1 MNNTIINTKQYY
13 NNNNEVLAW
22 LEGLSFFAVDILLFY
37 SRIYIYI
44 FFLFDK
50 MAARSHRLIFSA
62 LIVSGIVSKQ
72 LDPPHQL
79 PAYKQLDLREVTSL
93 RPRDNFFPQWDPI
106 GNAES
111 DEKSH
116 K

>member
-1 MNNTIINTKQYY
+1 
-13 NNNNEVLAW
+13 
-22 LEGLSFFAVDILLFY
+22 
-37 SRIYIYI
+37 
-44 FFLFDK
+44 
-50 MAARSHRLIFSA
+50 MAA
-62 LIVSGIVSKQ
+62 SK
-72 LDPPHQL
+72 PPFNLQCPYSVRNCKKAIRPPPQL